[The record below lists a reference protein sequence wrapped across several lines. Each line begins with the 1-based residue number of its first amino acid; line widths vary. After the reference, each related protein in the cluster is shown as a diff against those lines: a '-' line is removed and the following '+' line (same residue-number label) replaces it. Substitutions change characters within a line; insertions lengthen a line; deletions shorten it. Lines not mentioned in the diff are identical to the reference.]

1 MVVAPYSPA
10 VETQTLLAILMG
22 IGFLVGAAG
31 HLYKAPALVA
41 VGIAIIFVAV
51 LLLPLGIEVSGR

>member
-1 MVVAPYSPA
+1 

-31 HLYKAPALVA
+31 HLYKAPGLVA
-41 VGIAIIFVAV
+41 LGIGIIFVAV
-51 LLLPLGIEVSGR
+51 LLLPLGLEVSGR